1 MERLTDGLKKILLA
15 GIGTVAVTAEKS
27 KEVLDEMVKRG
38 ELTVEQGKVLN
49 QELKHNIK
57 DTVKKNVNVS
67 VKPQSPEELEE
78 LLDKMTPEQIQA
90 LKSKLAQMDEAD
102 VDQEADESVFED
114 EDIVTDTSADG
125 KSASGGESQTVDIK
139 IEAED
144 DKEESVSM
152 DSRLKEMTA
161 VLKKYKLTHGL
172 TPEKFRLILQELGPT
187 YIKLGQIMSLHS
199 DILPKEYCEELMK
212 VCSDV
217 EPMPFEQVEAVIDA

>member
-78 LLDKMTPEQIQA
+78 LLDKMTPEQ
-90 LKSKLAQMDEAD
+90 MDEAD

-125 KSASGGESQTVDIK
+125 KSASGGESQTADIK

-144 DKEESVSM
+144 DKEESVN
-152 DSRLKEMTA
+152 
-161 VLKKYKLTHGL
+161 
-172 TPEKFRLILQELGPT
+172 
-187 YIKLGQIMSLHS
+187 
-199 DILPKEYCEELMK
+199 
-212 VCSDV
+212 
-217 EPMPFEQVEAVIDA
+217 

>member
-67 VKPQSPEELEE
+67 VKPQSPEEL
-78 LLDKMTPEQIQA
+78 LDKMTPEQIQA
-90 LKSKLAQMDEAD
+90 LKNKLAQMDEAD

-114 EDIVTDTSADG
+114 EDIVTDTSADE
-125 KSASGGESQTVDIK
+125 K
-139 IEAED
+139 
-144 DKEESVSM
+144 
-152 DSRLKEMTA
+152 
-161 VLKKYKLTHGL
+161 VL
-172 TPEKFRLILQELGPT
+172 P
-187 YIKLGQIMSLHS
+187 
-199 DILPKEYCEELMK
+199 
-212 VCSDV
+212 V
-217 EPMPFEQVEAVIDA
+217 ENHRQWI

>member
-38 ELTVEQGKVLN
+38 ELTVEQG
-49 QELKHNIK
+49 K

-144 DKEESVSM
+144 DKEESVN
-152 DSRLKEMTA
+152 
-161 VLKKYKLTHGL
+161 
-172 TPEKFRLILQELGPT
+172 
-187 YIKLGQIMSLHS
+187 
-199 DILPKEYCEELMK
+199 
-212 VCSDV
+212 
-217 EPMPFEQVEAVIDA
+217 

>member
-67 VKPQSPEELEE
+67 VKPQSPEEL
-78 LLDKMTPEQIQA
+78 LDKMTPEQIQA
-90 LKSKLAQMDEAD
+90 LKNKLAQMDEAD
-102 VDQEADESVFED
+102 VGEDADESVFED
-114 EDIVTDTSADG
+114 EDIVTDTTAD
-125 KSASGGESQTVDIK
+125 ESQTVEIK

-144 DKEESVSM
+144 DKEESVN
-152 DSRLKEMTA
+152 
-161 VLKKYKLTHGL
+161 
-172 TPEKFRLILQELGPT
+172 
-187 YIKLGQIMSLHS
+187 
-199 DILPKEYCEELMK
+199 
-212 VCSDV
+212 
-217 EPMPFEQVEAVIDA
+217 

>member
-67 VKPQSPEELEE
+67 VKPQSPEEL
-78 LLDKMTPEQIQA
+78 LDKMTPEQIQA
-90 LKSKLAQMDEAD
+90 LKNKLAQMDEAD

-144 DKEESVSM
+144 DKEESVN
-152 DSRLKEMTA
+152 
-161 VLKKYKLTHGL
+161 
-172 TPEKFRLILQELGPT
+172 
-187 YIKLGQIMSLHS
+187 
-199 DILPKEYCEELMK
+199 
-212 VCSDV
+212 
-217 EPMPFEQVEAVIDA
+217 

>member
-102 VDQEADESVFED
+102 EADVDEEADESVFED
-114 EDIVTDTSADG
+114 EDIVADSTEDEKSTSG
-125 KSASGGESQTVDIK
+125 EESQTVEIK

-144 DKEESVSM
+144 DKEESVN
-152 DSRLKEMTA
+152 
-161 VLKKYKLTHGL
+161 
-172 TPEKFRLILQELGPT
+172 
-187 YIKLGQIMSLHS
+187 
-199 DILPKEYCEELMK
+199 
-212 VCSDV
+212 
-217 EPMPFEQVEAVIDA
+217 

>member
-38 ELTVEQGKVLN
+38 ELTVE
-49 QELKHNIK
+49 LKHNIK
-57 DTVKKNVNVS
+57 DTVKKNVNIS

-125 KSASGGESQTVDIK
+125 KSASGGESQTADIK

-144 DKEESVSM
+144 DKEESVN
-152 DSRLKEMTA
+152 
-161 VLKKYKLTHGL
+161 
-172 TPEKFRLILQELGPT
+172 
-187 YIKLGQIMSLHS
+187 
-199 DILPKEYCEELMK
+199 
-212 VCSDV
+212 
-217 EPMPFEQVEAVIDA
+217 

>member
-67 VKPQSPEELEE
+67 VKPQSPEEL
-78 LLDKMTPEQIQA
+78 LDKMTPEQIQA
-90 LKSKLAQMDEAD
+90 LKSKLAQMDEAE
-102 VDQEADESVFED
+102 VDEEADESVFED
-114 EDIVTDTSADG
+114 EDVVTDSTDDEKSTSG
-125 KSASGGESQTVDIK
+125 EESQSVEIK

-144 DKEESVSM
+144 DKEESVN
-152 DSRLKEMTA
+152 
-161 VLKKYKLTHGL
+161 
-172 TPEKFRLILQELGPT
+172 
-187 YIKLGQIMSLHS
+187 
-199 DILPKEYCEELMK
+199 
-212 VCSDV
+212 
-217 EPMPFEQVEAVIDA
+217 

>member
-67 VKPQSPEELEE
+67 VKPQSPEEL
-78 LLDKMTPEQIQA
+78 LDKMTPEQIQA
-90 LKSKLAQMDEAD
+90 LKSKLAQLDEAD
-102 VDQEADESVFED
+102 VDEEADESVFED
-114 EDIVTDTSADG
+114 EDVVTDTTDDE
-125 KSASGGESQTVDIK
+125 KSTSGEESQTVEIK

-144 DKEESVSM
+144 DKEESVN
-152 DSRLKEMTA
+152 
-161 VLKKYKLTHGL
+161 
-172 TPEKFRLILQELGPT
+172 
-187 YIKLGQIMSLHS
+187 
-199 DILPKEYCEELMK
+199 
-212 VCSDV
+212 
-217 EPMPFEQVEAVIDA
+217 

>member
-67 VKPQSPEELEE
+67 VKPQSPEEL
-78 LLDKMTPEQIQA
+78 LDKMTPEQIQA

-114 EDIVTDTSADG
+114 EDIVTDTSVDG
-125 KSASGGESQTVDIK
+125 KSAFGGESQTVDIK

-144 DKEESVSM
+144 DKEESVN
-152 DSRLKEMTA
+152 
-161 VLKKYKLTHGL
+161 
-172 TPEKFRLILQELGPT
+172 
-187 YIKLGQIMSLHS
+187 
-199 DILPKEYCEELMK
+199 
-212 VCSDV
+212 
-217 EPMPFEQVEAVIDA
+217 